1 MLIFHHLV
9 QKNVGLVFIVLILC
23 GRWTPIQAQSQ
34 SSASLGLN
42 EVYVPTDTAEYIKT
56 PLEDIEYKLEASGN
70 YSFDS
75 KHTPFWLH
83 SNRYGL
89 GGITPRN
96 GHVRAGISR
105 SYKNDSNRNWKVG
118 YGLDLVAAHNYTSD
132 FFIQQLYADIAYKNV
147 LLSIG
152 AKERCANLKN
162 DELSTGSQ
170 TLGINARPIPEIRFE
185 IPEYI
190 SISGKDKW
198 LSIRGHVG
206 YGFTTDGGW
215 QRNFTKHGNR
225 YLRQVLYHSKSGFL
239 RIGNEDKFPLTLEGG
254 VEMAATFGGKL
265 YDQYGI
271 CTNLY
276 GGLKDFVKIFF
287 VKGADVGET
296 VYKNALGNT
305 VGSWLF
311 SLKYK
316 GPNWSARFYYDHF
329 FEDHSA
335 LFWEYG
341 WKDAIYGLELSLP
354 KNRFVS
360 TVVYEYMYTKYQSGP
375 IYHDHTAAIPDQ
387 ISAVDNYY
395 NHGIYNGW
403 QHWGQAIGNPLY
415 ISPIY
420 NNDGYVKFKSN
431 RFSAHHI
438 GICGDPTDDLYYRL
452 LFTYSQHLGTYAEPL
467 DDKKYQRSFLCEL
480 TYSPSRIG
488 RWNAKGWSATAAFGI
503 DRSSLTGN
511 NQGIQFTIRK
521 TGLFSL

>member
-1 MLIFHHLV
+1 MLIPHHLV
-9 QKNVGLVFIVLILC
+9 QRNVGVIFIVLILC

-132 FFIQQLYADIAYKNV
+132 VFIQQLYADIAYKNV

-254 VEMAATFGGKL
+254 VEMAATFGGK
-265 YDQYGI
+265 
-271 CTNLY
+271 
-276 GGLKDFVKIFF
+276 
-287 VKGADVGET
+287 
-296 VYKNALGNT
+296 
-305 VGSWLF
+305 
-311 SLKYK
+311 
-316 GPNWSARFYYDHF
+316 
-329 FEDHSA
+329 
-335 LFWEYG
+335 
-341 WKDAIYGLELSLP
+341 
-354 KNRFVS
+354 
-360 TVVYEYMYTKYQSGP
+360 
-375 IYHDHTAAIPDQ
+375 
-387 ISAVDNYY
+387 
-395 NHGIYNGW
+395 
-403 QHWGQAIGNPLY
+403 
-415 ISPIY
+415 
-420 NNDGYVKFKSN
+420 
-431 RFSAHHI
+431 
-438 GICGDPTDDLYYRL
+438 
-452 LFTYSQHLGTYAEPL
+452 
-467 DDKKYQRSFLCEL
+467 
-480 TYSPSRIG
+480 
-488 RWNAKGWSATAAFGI
+488 
-503 DRSSLTGN
+503 
-511 NQGIQFTIRK
+511 
-521 TGLFSL
+521 